1 MGKTLLPYAIMTTMV
16 TDPVA
21 LDRMLDSAIPD
32 NTSVNRKRRKERA
45 RMLTLARQKELQKQP
60 NHPKKRGK
68 KKK

>member
-32 NTSVNRKRRKERA
+32 DTSVNRKRRKERA
-45 RMLTLARQKELQKQP
+45 RMLTKQREAELKA
-60 NHPKKRGK
+60 NPKHRRGK
-68 KKK
+68 IAK

>member
-32 NTSVNRKRRKERA
+32 DTSVNRKRRKERA
-45 RMLTLARQKELQKQP
+45 RMLTKQREAELKA
-60 NHPKKRGK
+60 NPKHRRGK
-68 KKK
+68 TAK

>member
-32 NTSVNRKRRKERA
+32 DTSVNRKRRKERA
-45 RMLTLARQKELQKQP
+45 RMLTKQRDAELRA
-60 NHPKKRGK
+60 NPKHRRGK
-68 KKK
+68 TAK

>member
-32 NTSVNRKRRKERA
+32 DTSVNRKRRKERA
-45 RMLTLARQKELQKQP
+45 RMLTKQREAELKV
-60 NHPKKRGK
+60 NPKHRRGK
-68 KKK
+68 TAK